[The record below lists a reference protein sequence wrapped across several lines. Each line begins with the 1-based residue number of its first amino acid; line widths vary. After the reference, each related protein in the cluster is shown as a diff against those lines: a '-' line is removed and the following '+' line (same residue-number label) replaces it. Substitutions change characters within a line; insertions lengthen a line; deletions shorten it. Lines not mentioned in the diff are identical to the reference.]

1 MNKQR
6 EDLNNL
12 FLHIDKPYR
21 VLALHAI
28 HTEVEASNFWHLFHY
43 WWNSVENP
51 SDHLD
56 KVLEMLDHTS
66 GLQQDLHFDPS
77 RLNEMDDE
85 DLDAYN
91 DLPYMF
97 TVYRGCH
104 GFNEDG
110 VSWTTDEE
118 VAKKFALRMAIDG
131 KCVLIEGTVH
141 KNDIIAY
148 YLGRGEKE
156 IVVHPRHVIHT
167 GRSRAEHPEF
177 ESLVKEQET
186 NAYIAVQTGR
196 FREHIGEEANLN
208 IAMHH
213 WAWSVEQKGYEV
225 LDDYIV
231 WFSNMSGIADKYNIT
246 FNNEWFT
253 GIYDKYK
260 VAKLIQSKDKDACEE
275 MERLV
280 NDLTKV
286 RKAQEKMREEDN
298 VVSIEEGIKNAEKK

>member
-6 EDLNNL
+6 EDLDNL

-28 HTEVEASNFWHLFHY
+28 HTEVEASNFWHLFHH
-43 WWNSVENP
+43 WWNTIENP

-77 RLNEMDDE
+77 RLNEMDAE

-148 YLGRGEKE
+148 YLGRGEDE

-186 NAYIAVQTGR
+186 NAHIAVQTGR

-213 WAWSVEQKGYEV
+213 WARS
-225 LDDYIV
+225 
-231 WFSNMSGIADKYNIT
+231 
-246 FNNEWFT
+246 
-253 GIYDKYK
+253 
-260 VAKLIQSKDKDACEE
+260 
-275 MERLV
+275 
-280 NDLTKV
+280 
-286 RKAQEKMREEDN
+286 
-298 VVSIEEGIKNAEKK
+298 